1 MSPISPGPTVP
12 PRVRVSVWA
21 TGAVFAVVV
30 REVLGPSLLA
40 EVGVSVPPKAMVKVP
55 PAASDWIRMRSVLLG
70 SAIAVTWPLMTPL
83 ALIAVTRASRTA
95 CGLASGVVPSTV
107 MVVPLMVML
116 EVSPAVSSALGMS
129 TPSSWPEPLP
139 ARLAVNGVPATSAT
153 IWKVLPTTLLPVTME
168 LMPALPLMAATR
180 AEAAWVAV

>member
-1 MSPISPGPTVP
+1 
-12 PRVRVSVWA
+12 
-21 TGAVFAVVV
+21 
-30 REVLGPSLLA
+30 
-40 EVGVSVPPKAMVKVP
+40 
-55 PAASDWIRMRSVLLG
+55 
-70 SAIAVTWPLMTPL
+70 
-83 ALIAVTRASRTA
+83 
-95 CGLASGVVPSTV
+95 
-107 MVVPLMVML
+107 MVML